1 MSGPDRV
8 TQWFGI
14 ACGAPRFQRWCREYF
29 GMSIEV
35 DREIAADLV
44 RGFCGVKSRSEFAT
58 NPVARQK
65 ALDMMADYEA
75 ATGQMAED
83 RS

>member
-1 MSGPDRV
+1 
-8 TQWFGI
+8 
-14 ACGAPRFQRWCREYF
+14 
-29 GMSIEV
+29 MSIEV
-35 DREIAADLV
+35 DREIATDLV

-58 NPVARQK
+58 DPVARQK
-65 ALDMMADYEA
+65 ALDLMADYEA